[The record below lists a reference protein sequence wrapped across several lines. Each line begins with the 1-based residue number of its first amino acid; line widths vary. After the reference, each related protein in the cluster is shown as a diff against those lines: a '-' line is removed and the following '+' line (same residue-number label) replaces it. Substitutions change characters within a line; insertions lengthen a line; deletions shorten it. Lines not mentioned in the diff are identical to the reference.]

1 MALAFW
7 KRKKLDTVT
16 DHSAGA
22 APLPLSFNDIGLI
35 HPYTS
40 QPNTDTDCYWQGLQ
54 EDNLTDLIE
63 GQYVL
68 QWLELFQLL
77 EDEEDYS
84 ALPLLNLP
92 ASSDLRPMIRS
103 QGALSDP
110 DFQITLSGWCDVT
123 GQKINQNV
131 TRTGA
136 ILNVGGQL
144 QLLSAARWKL
154 IEEIRAFSRL
164 GSQKTRLDNQQYWG
178 KIRRL
183 AKQAQASMDDFLQKT
198 IVLSPETLQ
207 LNMRRNNIL
216 NDAVIEIQPDFED
229 APQDWI
235 KTFDQ
240 FNQVQ
245 DQYSVS
251 LPDGGVAH
259 VMISPEV
266 KSVLNE
272 IKKMPNRR
280 VSGERA
286 QTFLHNPYAQLGEEA
301 AAVVSPDSFEQS
313 KQAAEIFSYD
323 LQIEIHRN
331 LEELFESA
339 TLTLDEQ
346 SERNAPAITL
356 ALQHPEHAR
365 YLLAA
370 YHKAHSQFSWAG
382 YDIPLSNAVHAQIN
396 TLQHAIEQLD
406 AATAAAQVADV
417 LDLSNYSDRVVDIGA
432 RPVLSPEFIQ
442 RDSGESGWLP
452 EQVDDWF
459 KQIEAH
465 LSPELAEEIEQRI
478 QQAEHDP
485 QALVTLPHLA
495 QPLSLAEAKAVQQRV
510 QQALEDDSTQTD
522 DESPIPEPLEPV
534 VKPER
539 SVLIIESN
547 LDEMDYS
554 TQRAQQL
561 HFDLKN
567 PPAARL
573 PRSFRSGEFSLKAHQ
588 LTGVAWLQNL
598 HRFAPEQIN
607 GCLLADDM
615 GLGKTLQLLCFIGEY
630 LEATPEKKPVLIV
643 APVSLLENWQ
653 AEANR
658 FFNSRFA
665 KMLSLYGDAV
675 KIRKIQKHA
684 IPSDLQARGICNLLE
699 DGWRGDADIV
709 LTTYET
715 LRDLEFSFAREHWSI
730 MVCDEAQKIKV
741 PSAMVTQAAKAQQAD
756 FKIACTGTPVEN
768 SLTDLWC
775 LFDFIQAGL
784 LGSLR
789 QFGKDYRQPIERAE
803 QNNED
808 ALQQLRQ
815 LIEPQI
821 LRRMKSDLGK
831 NVLPEK
837 TEIKN
842 CKNLPISNLQQQ
854 LYANVVADYRKADDA
869 DRGRAILGAL
879 HKMRMICAHP
889 LQLQPSAS
897 ERESPKVAWL
907 INTLEQIK
915 TKQEK
920 VIIFTEFR
928 EIQAF
933 LQRIIGQYFGLD
945 VEKVNG
951 DTSANSSKGGL
962 TRQRLIDQ
970 FQEKSGFNVIIL
982 STTAVGFGV
991 NVQKANHVIHYTR
1004 CWNPAKED
1012 QATDRAYRIGQ
1023 EKEVFVYYPS
1033 IYSSQF
1039 DTFEVKL
1046 DHLLADK
1053 RKLADDMLNG
1063 TPEISAKELAAH
1075 VFN

>member
-7 KRKKLDTVT
+7 KRKKPEVVT
-16 DHSAGA
+16 DSSDVA
-22 APLPLSFNDIGLI
+22 APRPLAFNDIGI
-35 HPYTS
+35 THPYTS
-40 QPNTDTDCYWQGLQ
+40 QASTDTDYYWQSLEQ
-54 EDNLTDLIE
+54 EEHADLIDQ
-63 GQYVL
+63 QYVL
-68 QWLELFQLL
+68 PWSELFKLL
-77 EDEEDYS
+77 QDPEHHS

-110 DFQITLSGWCDVT
+110 DFQITLSGWCDAT
-123 GQKINQNV
+123 GQKISQNV

-136 ILNVGGQL
+136 ILNVGGQP
-144 QLLSAARWKL
+144 QLLTAARWQL
-154 IEEIRAFSRL
+154 IEDIRAFSRL
-164 GSQKTRLDNQQYWG
+164 GTQKTRQDNQQYWG

-198 IVLSPETLQ
+198 VVLAPETLQ
-207 LNMRRNNIL
+207 LNMRRNNML
-216 NDAVIEIQPDFED
+216 SDTVVEIQPVFED

-245 DQYSVS
+245 EQYSVS
-251 LPDGGVAH
+251 LPDGGIAH
-259 VMISPEV
+259 VMIAPEV

-301 AAVVSPDSFEQS
+301 AAVISPDSFEQS
-313 KQAAEIFSYD
+313 KQEAEIFSYD

-331 LEELFESA
+331 PEGLFESA

-346 SERNAPAITL
+346 SERNAPAITQEL
-356 ALQHPEHAR
+356 AHPEHAR
-365 YLLAA
+365 HLLAA
-370 YHKAHSQFSWAG
+370 YHKAHGQLSWAG
-382 YDIPLSNAVHAQIN
+382 YDIPLSSAVRAQIDA
-396 TLQHAIEQLD
+396 LQQAIEQLD
-406 AATAAAQVADV
+406 AATAATQVAQV

-432 RPVLSPEFIQ
+432 RPILSPEFIQ

-465 LSPELAEEIEQRI
+465 LSPELAEQIEQRI

-485 QALVTLPHLA
+485 QALLELPHLA
-495 QPLSLAEAKAVQQRV
+495 QPLSLAEAKAVQQLV
-510 QQALEDDSTQTD
+510 QQALAEDSTRLDDDSTL
-522 DESPIPEPLEPV
+522 PEPIEPI

-573 PRSFRSGEFSLKAHQ
+573 PSSFRSSEFSLKAHQ
-588 LTGVAWLQNL
+588 LAGVAWLQNL
-598 HRFAPEQIN
+598 HQFAPEQIN

-630 LEATPEKKPVLIV
+630 LEATPDNKPVLIV

-653 AEANR
+653 AEATR

-789 QFGKDYRQPIERAE
+789 QFGKDYRRPIERAE
-803 QNNED
+803 QSNED
-808 ALQQLRQ
+808 VLQQLRR

-821 LRRMKSDLGK
+821 LRRMKSD
-831 NVLPEK
+831 VADLPAKREVS
-837 TEIKN
+837 N
-842 CKNLPISNLQQQ
+842 CKTLPISKLQQQ

-889 LQLQPSAS
+889 LQVQPSAA

-907 INTLEQIK
+907 MSTLEHIK
-915 TKQEK
+915 SKQEK
-920 VIIFTEFR
+920 VIVFTEFR

-933 LQRIIGQYFGLD
+933 LQRIIGQRFGLS
-945 VEKVNG
+945 VSTVNG
-951 DTSANSSKGGL
+951 DTSANSSKGGM

-1023 EKEVFVYYPS
+1023 DKEVFVYYPS
-1033 IYSSQF
+1033 IYSAQF

-1053 RKLADDMLNG
+1053 RKLANDMLKG
-1063 TPEISAKELAAH
+1063 TSEVSAQELAKEL
-1075 VFN
+1075 FQ

>member
-7 KRKKLDTVT
+7 KRKKPEVVADQ
-16 DHSAGA
+16 SEIA
-22 APLPLSFNDIGLI
+22 AQRPLTFNDIGI
-35 HPYTS
+35 THPYTS
-40 QPNTDTDCYWQGLQ
+40 QPSTDTDYYWQGLEQ
-54 EDNLTDLIE
+54 EGHADLIDQ
-63 GQYVL
+63 QYVL
-68 QWLELFQLL
+68 PWSELFALQQDP
-77 EDEEDYS
+77 EHHS

-92 ASSDLRPMIRS
+92 ASSDLHPMIRS

-110 DFQITLSGWCDVT
+110 DFQITLSGWCDAA
-123 GQKINQNV
+123 GQKINQSV

-136 ILNVGGQL
+136 ILSVGGQL
-144 QLLSAARWKL
+144 QLLNAARWQL
-154 IEEIRAFSRL
+154 IEDIRAFSRL
-164 GSQKTRLDNQQYWG
+164 GTQKNRQDNQQYWG

-216 NDAVIEIQPDFED
+216 NDAVIEIQPVFDD

-251 LPDGGVAH
+251 MPDGGIAH
-259 VMISPEV
+259 VMIAPEV

-301 AAVVSPDSFEQS
+301 AAVISPDSFEQS

-331 LEELFESA
+331 PEGLFESA

-356 ALQHPEHAR
+356 ALQHAEHAR
-365 YLLAA
+365 YLLAE
-370 YHKAHSQFSWAG
+370 YHNAHGQLSWAN
-382 YDIPLSNAVHAQIN
+382 YDIPLSSAVRAQIN

-406 AATAAAQVADV
+406 AATAAARVAEV

-432 RPVLSPEFIQ
+432 RPVMSPEFIQ
-442 RDSGESGWLP
+442 RDSGESSWIPP

-459 KQIEAH
+459 NQIETH
-465 LSPELAEEIEQRI
+465 LSLELAEQIEQRI

-485 QALVTLPHLA
+485 QALVTLPHLE
-495 QPLSLAEAKAVQQRV
+495 QPLSLAEAKAIQQRV
-510 QQALEDDSTQTD
+510 QQALADDSAEPD
-522 DESPIPEPLEPV
+522 DESTTPEPLEPI

-567 PPAARL
+567 PPTARL
-573 PRSFRSGEFSLKAHQ
+573 PNSFRSGKFSLKAHQ

-598 HRFAPEQIN
+598 HQFAPEQIN

-630 LEATPEKKPVLIV
+630 LESTADKKPVLIV

-653 AEANR
+653 KEANV
-658 FFNSRFA
+658 FFDRPFP

-675 KIRKIQKHA
+675 KIRKIQKYA

-789 QFGKDYRQPIERAE
+789 QFGKDYRRPIERAE
-803 QNNED
+803 QSNED
-808 ALQQLRQ
+808 ALQQLRR

-821 LRRMKSDLGK
+821 LRRMKSD
-831 NVLPEK
+831 VADLPAKREVSDCK
-837 TEIKN
+837 T
-842 CKNLPISNLQQQ
+842 LPISNLQQQ
-854 LYANVVADYRKADDA
+854 LYANVVADYRKVGDA

-907 INTLEQIK
+907 INTLEHIK

-951 DTSANSSKGGL
+951 DTSANSGKGGL

-970 FQEKSGFNVIIL
+970 FQQKSGFNVIIL

-1023 EKEVFVYYPS
+1023 DKEVFVYYPS
-1033 IYSSQF
+1033 IYSAQF

-1053 RKLADDMLNG
+1053 RKLADDMLA
-1063 TPEISAKELAAH
+1063 TRTDVSAQELAS
-1075 VFN
+1075 VIFQ

>member
-7 KRKKLDTVT
+7 KRKQPEVVT
-16 DHSAGA
+16 DNSSDVA
-22 APLPLSFNDIGLI
+22 APRPLTFNDIGI
-35 HPYTS
+35 THPYTS
-40 QPNTDTDCYWQGLQ
+40 QPNTDTDCYWQGL
-54 EDNLTDLIE
+54 EEFTDLIDQ
-63 GQYVL
+63 QYVL
-68 QWLELFQLL
+68 PWSELF
-77 EDEEDYS
+77 
-84 ALPLLNLP
+84 ALQQDPEYLALHLLNLP

-198 IVLSPETLQ
+198 IVLSPDTLQ

-216 NDAVIEIQPDFED
+216 NDAVIEIQPVFDD

-251 LPDGGVAH
+251 MPDGGIAH
-259 VMISPEV
+259 VMIAPEV

-301 AAVVSPDSFEQS
+301 AAVISPDSFEQS

-323 LQIEIHRN
+323 LQIEIYCN
-331 LEELFESA
+331 PEGLFESA
-339 TLTLDEQ
+339 ILTLEEQ

-356 ALQHPEHAR
+356 ALQHAEHAR

-370 YHKAHSQFSWAG
+370 YHKAHGQLSWAG
-382 YDIPLSNAVHAQIN
+382 YDIPLSSAVRAQIKS
-396 TLQHAIEQLD
+396 LQQAIEQLD
-406 AATAAAQVADV
+406 AATAAAQVAEV
-417 LDLSNYSDRVVDIGA
+417 LNLSNYSDRVVDIGA

-459 KQIEAH
+459 KQIETH
-465 LSPELAEEIEQRI
+465 LSPELAEQIEQRI

-485 QALVTLPHLA
+485 QALVELPHLE

-510 QQALEDDSTQTD
+510 QQALADDSAEPD
-522 DESPIPEPLEPV
+522 DESSAAEPLEPA

-567 PPAARL
+567 PPTARL
-573 PRSFRSGEFSLKAHQ
+573 PNSFRSGEFGLKAHQ

-598 HRFAPEQIN
+598 HQFAPEQIN

-630 LEATPEKKPVLIV
+630 LESTADKKPVLIV

-675 KIRKIQKHA
+675 KIRKIQKYA

-789 QFGKDYRQPIERAE
+789 QFGKDYRRPIERAE
-803 QNNED
+803 QSNED
-808 ALQQLRQ
+808 ALQELRR

-821 LRRMKSDLGK
+821 LRRMKADVADLPAK
-831 NVLPEK
+831 IEVS
-837 TEIKN
+837 N
-842 CKNLPISNLQQQ
+842 CKTLPISSLQQQ
-854 LYANVVADYRKADDA
+854 LYANVVDDYRKVGDA

-889 LQLQPSAS
+889 LQVQPSAS

-907 INTLEQIK
+907 ISTLEHIK
-915 TKQEK
+915 AKQEK
-920 VIIFTEFR
+920 VIVFTEFR

-933 LQRIIGQYFGLD
+933 LQRIIGQRFGLN
-945 VEKVNG
+945 VSTVNG

-1046 DHLLADK
+1046 DRLLEDK
-1053 RKLADDMLNG
+1053 RELADDILKLKG
-1063 TPEISAKELAAH
+1063 TPEISAKELAEGLLR
-1075 VFN
+1075 